1 MALWAAILAGGLIL
15 GSLPLLLGLP
25 VVLPILGHASWHVYR
40 RVVRA

>member
-1 MALWAAILAGGLIL
+1 MALWAAVLAGGLIL

-40 RVVRA
+40 RVVHA